1 MKTYHLCW
9 SGGDEVLFRDKEDF
23 RHAIVCLCL
32 AAHKTGSRLLAYCF
46 MSNHV
51 HICIRTNQLAKVI
64 KTFRYAYTR
73 YFNSKYGRRGRL
85 GEKGFFILRLD
96 GLHHIL
102 TAISYI
108 LRNPLHHGIC
118 STPFEYEYSS
128 VRAAFR
134 KELGFAHKV
143 TYILDEKQY
152 HFLPDGNKLPRWA
165 KMDETGLLLP
175 ESIIDVND
183 LEHMFSTART
193 YIYYMNRLSNET
205 WEKEQD
211 EDKNGRSPIK
221 LEDIEEG
228 VRTHNIRTLL
238 ANEHGRADYRATTDL
253 EICRIIDT
261 VLVPASG
268 AATVYSMS
276 MEQRKSCEQ
285 YLVNKY
291 HLPKE
296 QIKRCMGGDAG
307 I

>member
-1 MKTYHLCW
+1 M
-9 SGGDEVLFRDKEDF
+9 
-23 RHAIVCLCL
+23 
-32 AAHKTGSRLLAYCF
+32 
-46 MSNHV
+46 
-51 HICIRTNQLAKVI
+51 
-64 KTFRYAYTR
+64 
-73 YFNSKYGRRGRL
+73 

-96 GLHHIL
+96 GLYHIL

-128 VRAAFR
+128 VRAVFR

-238 ANEHGRADYRATTDL
+238 ANEHGRADYRTTTDL

-291 HLPKE
+291 HLPKD
-296 QIKRCMGGDAG
+296 QIKRCMGGDTG

>member
-1 MKTYHLCW
+1 M
-9 SGGDEVLFRDKEDF
+9 
-23 RHAIVCLCL
+23 
-32 AAHKTGSRLLAYCF
+32 
-46 MSNHV
+46 
-51 HICIRTNQLAKVI
+51 
-64 KTFRYAYTR
+64 
-73 YFNSKYGRRGRL
+73 
-85 GEKGFFILRLD
+85 GERSFFILRLD

-128 VRAAFR
+128 VRAVFM

-152 HFLPDGNKLPRWA
+152 HFLPEGNKLPRWA

-175 ESIIDVND
+175 ESIIDVDD
-183 LEHMFSTART
+183 LEHMYSTART
-193 YIYYMNRLSNET
+193 YIYYMNRLSGET
-205 WEKEQD
+205 WESEQD
-211 EDKNGRSPIK
+211 ADKNGRPPIK

-228 VRTHNIRTLL
+228 VRAHNIRTLL

-268 AATVYSMS
+268 AASVYGMS
-276 MEQRKSCEQ
+276 MEQRKTCAQHLAKE
-285 YLVNKY
+285 Y
-291 HLPKE
+291 HLSKD
-296 QIKRCMGGDAG
+296 QITRCMGGDNG